1 MKTVLFTASTG
12 GVGVTTVL
20 GATAA
25 ALARR
30 GERTLILE
38 LGNAPALD
46 LYFGAQ
52 SVLFDVTDLAK
63 GALAEEV
70 ALSPLADLP
79 LYFIRGAFPLAGAKL
94 KWTPQS
100 LSDLILRVGE
110 EFKPDFLLLD
120 APATPGLCRIL
131 APLADECIAVTAP
144 TALSLRSQ
152 AALGTF
158 LAAAGAKSIH
168 QIVNGVDEGAPPPW
182 CEVID
187 RVSLPLLGAFLLSP
201 SLAEETEK
209 GHLHVLEGNDSIAA
223 KNVAARLLGEE
234 VPLFWGMAGISRKRL
249 IRI

>member
-1 MKTVLFTASTG
+1 MKTVFFTASTG
-12 GVGVTTVL
+12 GVGVTTVV

-30 GERTLILE
+30 GGRTLILE

-46 LYFGAQ
+46 LYFGAEGI
-52 SVLFDVTDLAK
+52 LFDVTDLAQ
-63 GALAEEV
+63 GASAPDV
-70 ALSPLADLP
+70 AVSPLADLP

-100 LSDLILRVGE
+100 LSDLILRVKE

-131 APLADECIAVTAP
+131 APLADECVAVTAP

-158 LAAAGAKSIH
+158 LSSAGARRIR

-182 CEVID
+182 CEVIA
-187 RVSLPLLGAFLLSP
+187 RVSLPLLGAFLHSP
-201 SLAEETEK
+201 TLAEETEK
-209 GHLHVLEGNDSIAA
+209 GHLHVLWGNDSIAA
-223 KNVAARLLGEE
+223 QNVASRLMGEE
-234 VPLFWGMAGISRKRL
+234 VPLFWGMTGISRKRL